1 MHADAF
7 YRHPDDREGG
17 LAGPLGM
24 AVAVHVLVA
33 LLFWAAWLWSPQR
46 QVEAAAGTPAI
57 EASLVMSEAD
67 LASAQRRAEQAPKPV
82 PEPLPP
88 PVQELVPEPVAPPP
102 QPLPAPRPQDAVVD
116 PQPKAQDFIPQPDTV
131 DQDAARR
138 DAIAREK
145 AEREQEERRR
155 QEQIDLTAER
165 ERQKAAENQ
174 KRLAA
179 QQEAER
185 QKQQA
190 AEAEKQKK
198 LAELRQQ
205 REQAAREAELAE
217 QKLRQLQQ
225 AQQRQAAPAAAA
237 SPGTGGQGGTSD
249 DLTAKYAAAIQQ
261 AVLGQWIRPD
271 TVPLGQRCRVAIRQI
286 PGGDVIDVEVLPGCP
301 YDEAGRRSLEAA
313 ILRAKPLPYR
323 GFESVFQRNLTLN
336 FEAQDR

>member
-7 YRHPDDREGG
+7 YRRPDDRDGG
-17 LAGPLGM
+17 LAGPLGL
-24 AVAVHVLVA
+24 ALALHVLVA

-57 EASLVMSEAD
+57 EASLVMSSAEVA
-67 LASAQRRAEQAPKPV
+67 AAQRRAEEAPKPE

-88 PVQELVPEPVAPPP
+88 PLQELAPEDTVPPP
-102 QPLPAPRPQDAVVD
+102 QPLPAPRPQDAVVA
-116 PQPKAQDFIPQPDTV
+116 PQPAAQDFIPQPDTA

-138 DAIAREK
+138 DAIALEK

-155 QEQIDLTAER
+155 QQQIDLTEER

-174 KRLAA
+174 RRLAA
-179 QQEAER
+179 
-185 QKQQA
+185 QA
-190 AEAEKQKK
+190 AEAERQQK
-198 LAELRQQ
+198 LAELRRQ
-205 REQAAREAELAE
+205 REQAAREADLAE
-217 QKLRQLQQ
+217 QRLRQMQQ
-225 AQQRQAAPAAAA
+225 AQQRQAAAPAAA
-237 SPGTGGQGGTSD
+237 SQGTPGQGGTSD

-261 AVLGQWIRPD
+261 AVLGQWVRPD

-286 PGGDVIDVEVLPGCP
+286 PGGEVIDVEVLPGCP
-301 YDEAGRRSLEAA
+301 FDEAGRRSLEAA

-323 GFESVFQRNLTLN
+323 GYESVFQRNLTFN